1 MKKIKRII
9 CVVLIILIAIE
20 IGYLCYTGSR
30 LSAIEDIG
38 GVYEK
43 ANL

>member
-9 CVVLIILIAIE
+9 CIVLIILIVLV
-20 IGYLCYTGSR
+20 IGYLIYTGNR
-30 LSAIEDIG
+30 LDTIQDTG